1 MAQGLFQADVQEFSE
16 KMLTGGLRN
25 KTYRTYRTYT
35 APPPLLTELWRA
47 GVAHGGAMCCG
58 NAKAYA
64 AASVVVVMAATEDVY
79 RPEQLFTQEQS
90 CQFMGERKFR

>member
-1 MAQGLFQADVQEFSE
+1 MAQGLFQADVQEFAE
-16 KMLTGGLRN
+16 KMLVGGQRN

-47 GVAHGGAMCCG
+47 GVAHGAMCCG
-58 NAKAYA
+58 NSKAYA
-64 AASVVVVMAATEDVY
+64 AASVVVIMAATEDVD
-79 RPEQLFTQEQS
+79 RPEKLFAKQQS